1 MSRQESPAREAL
13 HIEDKTTA
21 VLERPPFDEAE
32 YEENFSDSD
41 TDLISYEEEETGI
54 TTMVKDISGES
65 LDDTANIDWP
75 LEQAEVMMLEE
86 NKFVI
91 EEAKNII
98 EAHITTSK
106 APASIT
112 EQFHNNADSLIS
124 DGSQDVELGEFF
136 TGQDRPFRL
145 SDGNK
150 LYVHVRVP
158 KTASALMSR

>member
-1 MSRQESPAREAL
+1 MK
-13 HIEDKTTA
+13 DKTTA
-21 VLERPPFDEAE
+21 VLERPPFDETK
-32 YEENFSDSD
+32 YKGSFSDSG
-41 TDLISYEEEETGI
+41 TDLISSEEEETD

-86 NKFVI
+86 NKIVI
-91 EEAKNII
+91 EETKNVI
-98 EAHITTSK
+98 EALITTSK
-106 APASIT
+106 APTTIT
-112 EQFHNNADSLIS
+112 KQFSANAVSLS
-124 DGSQDVELGEFF
+124 SEGSQDVELGEFF